1 MVVGVDIVWW
11 PSARST
17 VLKKL
22 ISGEWDAVAA
32 VADKPELPISVVS
45 FRDAGLLFEGRVG
58 DDPNPT
64 PGAIG
69 GL

>member
-22 ISGEWDAVAA
+22 ISGERDAVAA
-32 VADKPELPISVVS
+32 AADGPELSIS
-45 FRDAGLLFEGRVG
+45 AGLLGDAVILFEGRV
-58 DDPNPT
+58 DDPHPT
-64 PGAIG
+64 PGAVG

>member
-22 ISGEWDAVAA
+22 ISGERDAVAA
-32 VADKPELPISVVS
+32 AVDEPELSIS
-45 FRDAGLLFEGRVG
+45 AGLLGDAVILFEGRVD
-58 DDPNPT
+58 DDPHPT

>member
-17 VLKKL
+17 VLKKS
-22 ISGEWDAVAA
+22 ISGERDAVAA
-32 VADKPELPISVVS
+32 AADEAELPISVVI
-45 FRDAGLLFEGRVG
+45 FGDAVLLFEGRVG
-58 DDPNPT
+58 DDPHPT